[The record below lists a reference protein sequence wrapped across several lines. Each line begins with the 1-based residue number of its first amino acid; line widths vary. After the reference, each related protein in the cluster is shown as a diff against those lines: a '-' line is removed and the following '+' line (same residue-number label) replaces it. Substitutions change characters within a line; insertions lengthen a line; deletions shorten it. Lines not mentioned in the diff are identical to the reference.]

1 MASAYDAWLFDLDG
15 TLVDVDPAH
24 PRRVFDEIGDRL
36 GRAFSDA
43 EVTTLWHGFG
53 GSRNA
58 QLRQWGIDPEPFW
71 ELFHEIEDP
80 VRRAEATYLY
90 DDAERLLADLEGPAG
105 VVTHSQPPLTE
116 AVLERLD
123 IADRFDTVVCCGDDV
138 GWKPDPNPVYRAL
151 DDLGVSGDGETI
163 LVGDSPSDVGA
174 AWNAGLDAAHI
185 ERFDPVE
192 RGHCVLADHRIERLD
207 GLFSTG

>member
-36 GRAFSDA
+36 GREFSEA

-58 QLRQWGIDPEPFW
+58 QLRQWGLDPDPFW
-71 ELFHEIEDP
+71 ELFHEVEDP

-90 DDAERLLADLEGPAG
+90 DDAERLLAELEGPVG

-116 AVLERLD
+116 AVLDRLE
-123 IADRFDTVVCCGDDV
+123 IADWFDAVVCCGEDI
-138 GWKPDPNPVYRAL
+138 GWKPDPGPVYRAL

-174 AWNAGLDAAHI
+174 AWNAGLDAAHV
-185 ERFDPVE
+185 ERFDPAE
-192 RGHCVLADHRIERLD
+192 RGHCVLADHRVDRLD
-207 GLFSTG
+207 SL